1 MAAMTPAPDSD
12 GALLALKASLTTNHA
27 ITFLPDD
34 PPRLGALVVYG
45 LSRSSATPSV
55 TDQLRDQIEV
65 VLPNATG
72 GGARR
77 HSVPARRVP
86 ISQALYFLRDLR
98 DDVPG
103 AAAWLA
109 ALTLGLG
116 VIARGRLFPA
126 VTAAGWDAWQVG
138 PLDPGDRRLL
148 AELIAAFPPAAH
160 ALPLDRSSPLRLR
173 SPESLV
179 LAAWDA
185 LADTLP
191 RTAAA
196 GVVAG
201 TTAAVAARGEARD
214 RSPQGM
220 RASFAVVEPV
230 SAVSLRPWLTDEAG
244 GLLGETGVDV
254 ALRIELDAPALAAD
268 RSRRSTADTGPSDS
282 ERPSARAELQLTSRA
297 ETSLVVDAADLFRSP
312 AAVISRFGEDA
323 ETDLLRALRR
333 GARAWAPLEPLL
345 HERAPTGVDLDD
357 DLLAELLA
365 AVIAAPGVVVE
376 AGFGLDTLVE
386 FRWQATLHG

>member
-86 ISQALYFLRDLR
+86 NSQALYFLRDLR

-138 PLDPGDRRLL
+138 PLDPGDRRLSSGGTCVAPRPLVASAAPL
-148 AELIAAFPPAAH
+148 A
-160 ALPLDRSSPLRLR
+160 R
-173 SPESLV
+173 
-179 LAAWDA
+179 
-185 LADTLP
+185 
-191 RTAAA
+191 
-196 GVVAG
+196 
-201 TTAAVAARGEARD
+201 
-214 RSPQGM
+214 
-220 RASFAVVEPV
+220 EPG
-230 SAVSLRPWLTDEAG
+230 AG
-244 GLLGETGVDV
+244 GLGRPCGH
-254 ALRIELDAPALAAD
+254 AAAHCRRWRRRWCHN
-268 RSRRSTADTGPSDS
+268 RSCR
-282 ERPSARAELQLTSRA
+282 E
-297 ETSLVVDAADLFRSP
+297 
-312 AAVISRFGEDA
+312 
-323 ETDLLRALRR
+323 RR
-333 GARAWAPLEPLL
+333 GTRP
-345 HERAPTGVDLDD
+345 
-357 DLLAELLA
+357 
-365 AVIAAPGVVVE
+365 
-376 AGFGLDTLVE
+376 
-386 FRWQATLHG
+386 

>member
-138 PLDPGDRRLL
+138 PLDPGDRRLCGSARPRAWCWRPGTPL
-148 AELIAAFPPAAH
+148 RTRCR
-160 ALPLDRSSPLRLR
+160 ALPPLA
-173 SPESLV
+173 SSLV
-179 LAAWDA
+179 PQPQ
-185 LADTLP
+185 LP
-191 RTAAA
+191 R
-196 GVVAG
+196 
-201 TTAAVAARGEARD
+201 EARHET
-214 RSPQGM
+214 
-220 RASFAVVEPV
+220 VVPKV
-230 SAVSLRPWLTDEAG
+230 
-244 GLLGETGVDV
+244 
-254 ALRIELDAPALAAD
+254 
-268 RSRRSTADTGPSDS
+268 
-282 ERPSARAELQLTSRA
+282 
-297 ETSLVVDAADLFRSP
+297 
-312 AAVISRFGEDA
+312 
-323 ETDLLRALRR
+323 
-333 GARAWAPLEPLL
+333 
-345 HERAPTGVDLDD
+345 
-357 DLLAELLA
+357 
-365 AVIAAPGVVVE
+365 
-376 AGFGLDTLVE
+376 
-386 FRWQATLHG
+386 